1 MEGAL
6 HACRIGFFPQ
16 LWLLMRVI
24 IATLLLLS
32 ASQGFAQP
40 EGGTADVIDVTPEE
54 VLAMLRGTVFLADVN
69 EDFTYAEAHL
79 PGAKLL
85 VYDAIKADQLPADKA
100 LPIVFYCWSPECP
113 AARMAAES
121 AIGLGH
127 TKVHCMPA
135 GITGWQDAGLRTE
148 P

>member
-1 MEGAL
+1 M
-6 HACRIGFFPQ
+6 RIGTAALFAVMASLCSAQ
-16 LWLLMRVI
+16 SDGLTAWAVI
-24 IATLLLLS
+24 
-32 ASQGFAQP
+32 
-40 EGGTADVIDVTPEE
+40 EVTPEE

-69 EDFTYAEAHL
+69 EDFTYADAHL

-85 VYDAIKADQLPADKA
+85 VYDAIKADQLPADRA
-100 LPIVFYCWSPECP
+100 QPIVFYCWSPECP

-121 AIGLGH
+121 AISLGY